1 MDIDNF
7 PSYKAGVYT
16 YLPSHA
22 LANMLNVQNA
32 SGLTTKFYQVF
43 LDDLSEVAAETLSI
57 GVNSRCSNK
66 TTGAFLYCSCVG
78 PMARLRMKLLHATWL
93 FPSKGLRKGPI
104 TKQQVA
110 HH

>member
-1 MDIDNF
+1 M
-7 PSYKAGVYT
+7 A
-16 YLPSHA
+16 SHA

-43 LDDLSEVAAETLSI
+43 LDDLSEVAAEALI
-57 GVNSRCSNK
+57 GVKSRCSNK
-66 TTGAFLYCSCVG
+66 TTGAFHYCSCVG

-93 FPSKGLRKGPI
+93 FPSEGLRMGPI